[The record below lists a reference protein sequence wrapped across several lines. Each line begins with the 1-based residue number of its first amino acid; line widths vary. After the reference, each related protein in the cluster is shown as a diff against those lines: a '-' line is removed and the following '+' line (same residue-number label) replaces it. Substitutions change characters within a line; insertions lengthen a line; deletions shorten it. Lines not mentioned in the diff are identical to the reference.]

1 MGYGIMPRA
10 LTDEQIKEIRALYAD
25 GVRTVEIAE
34 RYGVS
39 RPTVLNA
46 VPTEER
52 RPRGPWKPLAEAE
65 EVVAKYRSGQ
75 TMTALAAAYGVDRT
89 KISRI
94 LMDAGVQRRP
104 AKPPALD
111 LPAKEIAA
119 AYRSGKTL
127 RAIAAVYGVTPD
139 PIRRVLA
146 EQGVQTRSTGYTP
159 SLSRT
164 QKEEALRLREQGVS
178 TAEIAER
185 FGVSRGIA
193 QAAVRGV
200 RGPSSGEKTRQT
212 DAEIVAAYKQG
223 AGIQELAR
231 QNGMAH
237 HTVSEVLKA
246 AGVVLRG
253 RGAPRKD
260 LPEDE
265 ILERANSGEKLTDL
279 AKAYGITD
287 PTLRRVLREGGF
299 RFQRS
304 R

>member
-1 MGYGIMPRA
+1 MPRA
-10 LTDEQIKEIRALYAD
+10 LTDEQVEEVRALYAQ

-39 RPTVLNA
+39 RPTVLKA
-46 VPTEER
+46 VPAEER
-52 RPRGPWKPLAEAE
+52 RPRGPWKPFTEAE

-75 TMTALAAAYGVDRT
+75 TIVALAEAYGVDTT
-89 KISRI
+89 KIRRI
-94 LMDAGVQRRP
+94 LIDAGVERRP

-111 LPAKEIAA
+111 LPAKEIAD

-146 EQGVQTRSTGYTP
+146 EQGVETRSTGYAP
-159 SLSRT
+159 SLSSE
-164 QKEEALRLREQGVS
+164 QKEEARRLREQGAS
-178 TAEIAER
+178 TLELAER
-185 FGVSRGIA
+185 FSVSRA
-193 QAAVRGV
+193 VMQAAVRGV
-200 RGPSSGEKTRQT
+200 RGPNSGEKTRQT
-212 DAEIVAAYKQG
+212 DAEIVAAYERG
-223 AGIQELAR
+223 VSIQELAR
-231 QNGMAH
+231 RNGMAH
-237 HTVSEVLKA
+237 PTVTKVLKD
-246 AGVVLRG
+246 AGVALRG
-253 RGAPRKD
+253 RGAPRKG
-260 LPEDE
+260 LPEHE

-279 AKAYGITD
+279 AKAYGISD